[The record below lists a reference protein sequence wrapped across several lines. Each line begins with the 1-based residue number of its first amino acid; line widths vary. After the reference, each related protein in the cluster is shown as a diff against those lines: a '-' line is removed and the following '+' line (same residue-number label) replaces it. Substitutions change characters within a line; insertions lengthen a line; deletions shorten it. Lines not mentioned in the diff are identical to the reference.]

1 MSYKL
6 VGLNS
11 LAAASMLYFSVMLL
25 YSGTVSDKYPGFTGT
40 PYTSEEP
47 ERSAGRTV
55 SKSLSGE
62 IQPEIGVS
70 VALEDLSATV
80 SSGGVG
86 EKRGASAVGSLS
98 PSPPKKVVLSRVKE
112 EETGVIHS
120 GEHLGQTSEELRKG
134 LDVKNE
140 NFQSDGLN

>member
-70 VALEDLSATV
+70 VALEAGSATV
-80 SSGGVG
+80 SSGG

-140 NFQSDGLN
+140 NFQSDGLHKK